1 MLPNIKGMPLS
12 ELDTSGNVKH
22 NFEKE
27 ELPRRS
33 TSPGLHMGLSLLLD
47 VQENEYYCTGTR
59 STGFKGLLHMPISQP
74 RIYEHGFAIAPGMI
88 PEIICDLLD
97 SVGREVPLPH
107 R

>member
-1 MLPNIKGMPLS
+1 MPLS
-12 ELDTSGNVKH
+12 QLDTSGNVKH
-22 NFEKE
+22 NFENE

-33 TSPGLHMGLSLLLD
+33 KSPGLHMGLSLLLD